1 MTIAQKITFLISC
14 LPMLMLGFAFSV
26 HADTPVLPPVEQTGP
41 LNGNAEQTGPESR
54 IEPVSLENP
63 LRVNS
68 LEELLVA
75 ILNIFMVLMIPI
87 VVFFIIWAGFKYVT
101 AQGNPGQIE
110 EATTTFTYAVIGG
123 VLILAAVAIAEIIRN
138 TVDSFAA

>member
-1 MTIAQKITFLISC
+1 MTTTQKITFFASC
-14 LPMLMLGFAFSV
+14 LPMLFLSFNFSCNTALAQGGG
-26 HADTPVLPPVEQTGP
+26 ADLLPETTGGGRD
-41 LNGNAEQTGPESR
+41 NGQ

>member
-1 MTIAQKITFLISC
+1 MTITQKITFFVSC
-14 LPMLMLGFAFSV
+14 LPMFLLGCWFTAQAQSPTSQPTLPGSPTSNGEV
-26 HADTPVLPPVEQTGP
+26 DPVT
-41 LNGNAEQTGPESR
+41 
-54 IEPVSLENP
+54 LENP